1 MSKKVVYYIL
11 WLGELKGVGKMFKK
25 FTNGCVKLVQRFLPD
40 AFVFCIILT
49 IVVFIAAMPVA
60 GMNPI
65 EVANAWGSGVWGLL
79 AFSMQMAL
87 VLVLGSALANAPA
100 IKKLIVKLAGVPKKP
115 VGAVAF
121 VTVISAICCFI
132 NWGFGLIIGAL
143 LAKEVAK
150 KIKGLD
156 YRLIIAAAY
165 SGFVI
170 WHAGIS
176 GSIPLGMTAL
186 NADGV
191 VDNTAGAVTEI
202 VPTSQTI
209 FSAWNLIMVLAV
221 VVVVAFVNAK
231 MHPDPKDVVSI
242 DPKLLE
248 DAPDNTEVKARKD
261 QTPAEKL
268 ENSMVLSYIVVVIGA
283 IYLIYYFVNAGS
295 ILNALSLNI
304 VNLIFLILGIAF
316 HKTPIS
322 YVRAITESAESAG
335 GIILQFP
342 FYAGI
347 QGMMVTVGSN
357 GVSLAS
363 AISTAFVNIS
373 TPRTFPVLC
382 YLAAGI
388 VNFFVPSGGGQW
400 AVQGPIMMPAG
411 LELGVTPAVTA
422 MGIAWGDAWTNML
435 QPFWALPA
443 LGIAG
448 LGARDIMG
456 YCAIVLIASG
466 IVTAL
471 GFLFLVP
478 LLA

>member
-1 MSKKVVYYIL
+1 
-11 WLGELKGVGKMFKK
+11 MFKK

-191 VDNTAGAVTEI
+191 VDNTAWAVTEI

>member
-1 MSKKVVYYIL
+1 
-11 WLGELKGVGKMFKK
+11 MFKK

-65 EVANAWGSGVWGLL
+65 EVANAWGSGVWNLL
-79 AFSMQMAL
+79 LFSMQMAL

-100 IKKLIVKLAGVPKKP
+100 IKSIIVKLASIPKKP
-115 VGAVAF
+115 AAAVAF

-150 KIKGLD
+150 KVKGLD

-170 WHAGIS
+170 WHSGIS

-191 VDNTAGAVTEI
+191 VDNTGGVLKEI

-209 FSAWNLIMVLAV
+209 FSAWNLIMVAAV
-221 VVVVAFVNAK
+221 VVVIAIVNSK
-231 MHPDPKDVVSI
+231 MHPDPKDVISI
-242 DPKLLE
+242 DPKLLADE
-248 DAPDNTEVKARKD
+248 KAEYKKPE
-261 QTPAEKL
+261 TPAEKL
-268 ENSMVLSYIVVVIGA
+268 ENSMILSYIVVALGVV
-283 IYLIYYFVNAGS
+283 YLIYYFVNAGS

-304 VNLIFLILGIAF
+304 VNMIFLILGIAF
-316 HKTPIS
+316 HKTPIG
-322 YVRAITESAESAG
+322 YVRAIMDSAESAG

-347 QGMMVTVGSN
+347 QGMMVTAGST
-357 GVSLAS
+357 GISLAG
-363 AISTAFVNIS
+363 AISNFFVSIS
-373 TPRTFPVLC
+373 NAHTFPVLC

-411 LELGVTPAVTA
+411 LKLGVSPAVTA

-456 YCAIVLIASG
+456 YCAIVLIVSG

-478 LLA
+478 LFV

>member
-1 MSKKVVYYIL
+1 
-11 WLGELKGVGKMFKK
+11 MFKK

-100 IKKLIVKLAGVPKKP
+100 IKKLIVKFAGVPKKP

>member
-1 MSKKVVYYIL
+1 
-11 WLGELKGVGKMFKK
+11 MFKK

-100 IKKLIVKLAGVPKKP
+100 IKRIIVKLAGVPKKP
-115 VGAVAF
+115 AGAVAF
-121 VTVISAICCFI
+121 VTIISAICCVI

-143 LAKEVAK
+143 LAKEGAK

-170 WHAGIS
+170 WHSGIS

-186 NADGV
+186 DVDGTV
-191 VDNTAGAVTEI
+191 ANTGGAVTEV

-209 FSAWNLIMVLAV
+209 FSAWNLIMVVAV
-221 VVVVAFVNAK
+221 VVVVAIVNAK
-231 MHPDPKDVVSI
+231 MHPDAKDVVSI

-248 DAPDNTEVKARKD
+248 DAPEAVETKAKKD
-261 QTPAEKL
+261 RTPAEKL
-268 ENSMVLSYIVVVIGA
+268 ENSMILSYIVVVIGA
-283 IYLIYYFVNAGS
+283 VYLIYYFVNAGS

-316 HKTPIS
+316 HKTPIG
-322 YVRAITESAESAG
+322 YVKAIMESAESAG

-347 QGMMVTVGSN
+347 QGMMVTAGSN

-363 AISTAFVNIS
+363 AISNGFVSIS

-411 LELGVTPAVTA
+411 LKLGVTPAVTA

-456 YCAIVLIASG
+456 YCAIVLIVSG

>member
-1 MSKKVVYYIL
+1 
-11 WLGELKGVGKMFKK
+11 MFKK

-165 SGFVI
+165 SGCVI

>member
-1 MSKKVVYYIL
+1 
-11 WLGELKGVGKMFKK
+11 MFKK

-186 NADGV
+186 NTDGV

-471 GFLFLVP
+471 GFLFLVS

>member
-1 MSKKVVYYIL
+1 
-11 WLGELKGVGKMFKK
+11 MFKK

-100 IKKLIVKLAGVPKKP
+100 IKRIIVKLAGVPKKP
-115 VGAVAF
+115 AGAVAF
-121 VTVISAICCFI
+121 VTIISAICCFI

-170 WHAGIS
+170 WHSGIS

-186 NADGV
+186 DVDGTV
-191 VDNTAGAVTEI
+191 ANTGGAVTEI

-221 VVVVAFVNAK
+221 VVVVAIVNAK
-231 MHPDPKDVVSI
+231 MHPDAKDVVSI

-248 DAPDNTEVKARKD
+248 DAPEAVETKAKKD
-261 QTPAEKL
+261 RTPAEKL
-268 ENSMVLSYIVVVIGA
+268 ENSMILSYIVVVIGA
-283 IYLIYYFVNAGS
+283 VYLIYYFVNAGS

-316 HKTPIS
+316 HKTPIG
-322 YVRAITESAESAG
+322 YVKAIMESAESAG

>member
-1 MSKKVVYYIL
+1 
-11 WLGELKGVGKMFKK
+11 MFKK

-100 IKKLIVKLAGVPKKP
+100 IKRIIVKLAGVPKKP
-115 VGAVAF
+115 AGAVAF
-121 VTVISAICCFI
+121 VTIISAICCFI

-170 WHAGIS
+170 WHSGIS

-186 NADGV
+186 DVDGTV
-191 VDNTAGAVTEI
+191 ANTGGAVTWV

-209 FSAWNLIMVLAV
+209 FSAWNLIMVVAV
-221 VVVVAFVNAK
+221 VVVVAIVNAK
-231 MHPDPKDVVSI
+231 MHPDAKDVVSI

-248 DAPDNTEVKARKD
+248 DAPEAVETKAKKD
-261 QTPAEKL
+261 RTPAEKL
-268 ENSMVLSYIVVVIGA
+268 ENSMILSYIVVVIGA
-283 IYLIYYFVNAGS
+283 VYLIYYFVNAGS

-316 HKTPIS
+316 HKTPIG
-322 YVRAITESAESAG
+322 YVKAIMESAESAG

-347 QGMMVTVGSN
+347 QGMMVTAGSN

-363 AISTAFVNIS
+363 AISNGFVSIS

-411 LELGVTPAVTA
+411 LKLGVTPAVTA

-456 YCAIVLIASG
+456 YCAIVLIVSG

>member
-1 MSKKVVYYIL
+1 
-11 WLGELKGVGKMFKK
+11 MFKK

-400 AVQGPIMMPAG
+400 AVQGPIMMPVG

>member
-1 MSKKVVYYIL
+1 
-11 WLGELKGVGKMFKK
+11 MFKK
-25 FTNGCVKLVQRFLPD
+25 FTNGCVKLVQRFIPD

-100 IKKLIVKLAGVPKKP
+100 IKRIIVKLAGVPKKP
-115 VGAVAF
+115 AGAVAF
-121 VTVISAICCFI
+121 VTIISAICCFI

-170 WHAGIS
+170 WHSGIS

-186 NADGV
+186 DVDGTV
-191 VDNTAGAVTEI
+191 ANTGGAVTEV

-209 FSAWNLIMVLAV
+209 FSAWNLIMVVAV
-221 VVVVAFVNAK
+221 VVVVAIVNAK
-231 MHPDPKDVVSI
+231 MHPDAKDVVSI

-248 DAPDNTEVKARKD
+248 DAPEAVETKAKKD
-261 QTPAEKL
+261 RTPAEKL
-268 ENSMVLSYIVVVIGA
+268 ENSMILSYIVVVIGA
-283 IYLIYYFVNAGS
+283 VYLIYYFVNAGS

-316 HKTPIS
+316 HKTPIG
-322 YVRAITESAESAG
+322 YVKAIMESAESAG

-347 QGMMVTVGSN
+347 QGMMVTAGSN

-363 AISTAFVNIS
+363 AISNGFVSIS

-411 LELGVTPAVTA
+411 LKLGVTPAVTA

-456 YCAIVLIASG
+456 YCAIVLIVSG

>member
-1 MSKKVVYYIL
+1 
-11 WLGELKGVGKMFKK
+11 MFKK
-25 FTNGCVKLVQRFLPD
+25 FTNGCVKLVQRLIPD

-100 IKKLIVKLAGVPKKP
+100 IKRIIVKLAGVPKKP
-115 VGAVAF
+115 AGAVAF
-121 VTVISAICCFI
+121 VTIISAICCFI

-170 WHAGIS
+170 WHSGIS

-186 NADGV
+186 DVDGTV
-191 VDNTAGAVTEI
+191 ANTGGAVTEV

-209 FSAWNLIMVLAV
+209 FSAWNLIMVVAV
-221 VVVVAFVNAK
+221 VVVVAIVNAK
-231 MHPDPKDVVSI
+231 MHPDAKDVVSI

-248 DAPDNTEVKARKD
+248 DAPEAVETKAKKD
-261 QTPAEKL
+261 RTPAEKL
-268 ENSMVLSYIVVVIGA
+268 ENSMILSYIVVVIGA
-283 IYLIYYFVNAGS
+283 VYLIYYFVNAGS

-316 HKTPIS
+316 HKTPIG
-322 YVRAITESAESAG
+322 YVKAIMESAESAG

-347 QGMMVTVGSN
+347 QGMMVTAGSN

-363 AISTAFVNIS
+363 AISNGFVSIS

-411 LELGVTPAVTA
+411 LKLGVTPAVTA

-456 YCAIVLIASG
+456 YCAIVLIVSG

>member
-1 MSKKVVYYIL
+1 
-11 WLGELKGVGKMFKK
+11 MFKK
-25 FTNGCVKLVQRFLPD
+25 FTNGCVKLVQKFLPD

-49 IVVFIAAMPVA
+49 VIVYVAAIPVT

-79 AFSMQMAL
+79 LFSMQMAL

-100 IKKLIVKLAGVPKKP
+100 IKKVIVMLAGIPKKP
-115 VGAVAF
+115 ASAIAF
-121 VTVISAICCFI
+121 VTVVAAICNFI

-150 KIKGLD
+150 KLKGVD

-170 WHAGIS
+170 WHSGIS
-176 GSIPLGMTAL
+176 GSIPLGLTAL
-186 NADGV
+186 GPDGV
-191 VDNTAGAVTEI
+191 VANTDGVITEV
-202 VPTSQTI
+202 VPTSATI
-209 FSAWNLIMVLAV
+209 FSPWNLIMVAV
-221 VVVVAFVNAK
+221 VVAVIAFVNAK
-231 MHPDPKDVVSI
+231 MHPESKDVVSI

-248 DAPDNTEVKARKD
+248 EEKITYPKAV
-261 QTPAEKL
+261 TPAEKL
-268 ENSMVLSYIVVVIGA
+268 ENSMILSYLVVVLGA

-304 VNLIFLILGIAF
+304 VNLIFLVLGIAF
-316 HKTPIS
+316 HKTPIG
-322 YVRAITESAESAG
+322 YVRAITEAASSAG

-347 QGMMVTVGSN
+347 QGIMTTSGAA
-357 GVSLAS
+357 GVSLAGAIS
-363 AISTAFVNIS
+363 NAFVSISTA
-373 TPRTFPVLC
+373 RTFPVLC
-382 YLAAGI
+382 YLAAGV

-411 LELGVTPAVTA
+411 LELGVSPAVTA

-456 YCAIVLIASG
+456 YCAIVLVVSG
-466 IVTAL
+466 IITAL

-478 LLA
+478 LFT

>member
-1 MSKKVVYYIL
+1 
-11 WLGELKGVGKMFKK
+11 MFKK

-150 KIKGLD
+150 KIKGLE

-165 SGFVI
+165 SGFGI

-209 FSAWNLIMVLAV
+209 FSAWTLIMVLAV

>member
-1 MSKKVVYYIL
+1 M
-11 WLGELKGVGKMFKK
+11 
-25 FTNGCVKLVQRFLPD
+25 QRFLPD

>member
-1 MSKKVVYYIL
+1 
-11 WLGELKGVGKMFKK
+11 MFKK

-100 IKKLIVKLAGVPKKP
+100 IKRIIVKLAGVPKKP
-115 VGAVAF
+115 AGAVAF
-121 VTVISAICCFI
+121 VTIISAICCFI

-170 WHAGIS
+170 WHSGIS

-186 NADGV
+186 DVDGTV
-191 VDNTAGAVTEI
+191 ANTGGAVTEV

-209 FSAWNLIMVLAV
+209 FSAWNLIMVVAV
-221 VVVVAFVNAK
+221 VVVVAIVNAK
-231 MHPDPKDVVSI
+231 MHPDAKDVVSI

-248 DAPDNTEVKARKD
+248 DAPEAVETKAKKD
-261 QTPAEKL
+261 RTPAEKL
-268 ENSMVLSYIVVVIGA
+268 ENSMILSYIVVVIGA
-283 IYLIYYFVNAGS
+283 VYLIYYFVNAGS

-316 HKTPIS
+316 HKTPIG
-322 YVRAITESAESAG
+322 YVKAIMESAESAG

-347 QGMMVTVGSN
+347 QGMMVTAGSN

-363 AISTAFVNIS
+363 AISNGFVSIS

-400 AVQGPIMMPAG
+400 AVQGPI
-411 LELGVTPAVTA
+411 L
-422 MGIAWGDAWTNML
+422 
-435 QPFWALPA
+435 
-443 LGIAG
+443 
-448 LGARDIMG
+448 
-456 YCAIVLIASG
+456 S
-466 IVTAL
+466 
-471 GFLFLVP
+471 
-478 LLA
+478 

>member
-1 MSKKVVYYIL
+1 
-11 WLGELKGVGKMFKK
+11 MFKK

-248 DAPDNTEVKARKD
+248 DAPDNTDVKARKD

-456 YCAIVLIASG
+456 YCAIVLIVSG

>member
-1 MSKKVVYYIL
+1 
-11 WLGELKGVGKMFKK
+11 MFKK

-100 IKKLIVKLAGVPKKP
+100 IKRIIVKLAGVPKKP
-115 VGAVAF
+115 AGAVAF
-121 VTVISAICCFI
+121 VTIISAICCFI

-170 WHAGIS
+170 WHSGIS

-186 NADGV
+186 DVDGTV
-191 VDNTAGAVTEI
+191 ANTGGAVTEV

-209 FSAWNLIMVLAV
+209 FSAWNLIMVVAV
-221 VVVVAFVNAK
+221 VVVVAIVNAK
-231 MHPDPKDVVSI
+231 MHPDAKDVVSI

-248 DAPDNTEVKARKD
+248 DAPEAVETKAKKD
-261 QTPAEKL
+261 RTPAEKL
-268 ENSMVLSYIVVVIGA
+268 ENSMILSYIVVVIGA
-283 IYLIYYFVNAGS
+283 VYLIYYFVNAGS

-316 HKTPIS
+316 HKTPIG
-322 YVRAITESAESAG
+322 YVKAIMESAESAG
-335 GIILQFP
+335 SIILQFP

-347 QGMMVTVGSN
+347 QGMMVTAGSN

-363 AISTAFVNIS
+363 AISNGFVSIS

-411 LELGVTPAVTA
+411 LKLGVTPAVTA

-456 YCAIVLIASG
+456 YCAIVLIVSG

>member
-1 MSKKVVYYIL
+1 
-11 WLGELKGVGKMFKK
+11 MFKK

-268 ENSMVLSYIVVVIGA
+268 ENSMFLSYIVVVIGA

>member
-1 MSKKVVYYIL
+1 
-11 WLGELKGVGKMFKK
+11 MFKK

-268 ENSMVLSYIVVVIGA
+268 ENSMILSYIVVVIGA

>member
-1 MSKKVVYYIL
+1 
-11 WLGELKGVGKMFKK
+11 MFKK

-100 IKKLIVKLAGVPKKP
+100 IKRIIVKLAGVPKKP
-115 VGAVAF
+115 AGAVAF
-121 VTVISAICCFI
+121 VTIISAICCFI

-170 WHAGIS
+170 WHSGIS

-186 NADGV
+186 DVDGTV
-191 VDNTAGAVTEI
+191 ANTGGAVTEV

-209 FSAWNLIMVLAV
+209 FSAWNLIMVVAV
-221 VVVVAFVNAK
+221 VVVVAIVNAK
-231 MHPDPKDVVSI
+231 MHPDAKDVVSI

-248 DAPDNTEVKARKD
+248 DAPEAVETKAKKD
-261 QTPAEKL
+261 RTPAEKL
-268 ENSMVLSYIVVVIGA
+268 YNSMILSYIVVVIGA
-283 IYLIYYFVNAGS
+283 VYLIYYFVNAGS

-316 HKTPIS
+316 HKTPIG
-322 YVRAITESAESAG
+322 YVKAIMESAESAG

-347 QGMMVTVGSN
+347 QGMMVTAGSN

-363 AISTAFVNIS
+363 AISNGFVSIS

-411 LELGVTPAVTA
+411 LKLGVTPAVTA

-456 YCAIVLIASG
+456 YCAIVLIVSG

>member
-1 MSKKVVYYIL
+1 
-11 WLGELKGVGKMFKK
+11 MFKK

-322 YVRAITESAESAG
+322 YVRAITESAESEG

>member
-1 MSKKVVYYIL
+1 
-11 WLGELKGVGKMFKK
+11 MFKK

-186 NADGV
+186 NAGGV

>member
-1 MSKKVVYYIL
+1 
-11 WLGELKGVGKMFKK
+11 MFKK

-100 IKKLIVKLAGVPKKP
+100 IKRIIVKLAGVPKKP
-115 VGAVAF
+115 AGAVAF
-121 VTVISAICCFI
+121 VTIISAICCFI

-170 WHAGIS
+170 WHSGIS

-186 NADGV
+186 DVDGTV
-191 VDNTAGAVTEI
+191 ANTGGAVTEV

-209 FSAWNLIMVLAV
+209 FSAWNLIMVVAV
-221 VVVVAFVNAK
+221 VVVVAIVNAK
-231 MHPDPKDVVSI
+231 MHPDAKDVVSI

-248 DAPDNTEVKARKD
+248 DAPEAVETKAKKD
-261 QTPAEKL
+261 RTPAEKL
-268 ENSMVLSYIVVVIGA
+268 ENSMILSYIVVVIGA
-283 IYLIYYFVNAGS
+283 VYLIYYFVNAGS

-316 HKTPIS
+316 HKTPIGF
-322 YVRAITESAESAG
+322 VKAIMESAESAG

-347 QGMMVTVGSN
+347 QGMMVTAGSN

-363 AISTAFVNIS
+363 AISNGFVSIS

-411 LELGVTPAVTA
+411 LKLGVTPAVTA

-456 YCAIVLIASG
+456 YCAIVLIVSG

>member
-1 MSKKVVYYIL
+1 
-11 WLGELKGVGKMFKK
+11 MFKK

-186 NADGV
+186 DVDGTV
-191 VDNTAGAVTEI
+191 ANTGGAVTEV

-209 FSAWNLIMVLAV
+209 FSAWNLIMVVAV
-221 VVVVAFVNAK
+221 VVVVAIVNAK
-231 MHPDPKDVVSI
+231 MHPDAKDVVSI

-248 DAPDNTEVKARKD
+248 DAPEAVETKAKKD
-261 QTPAEKL
+261 RTPAEKL
-268 ENSMVLSYIVVVIGA
+268 ENSMILSYIVVVIGA
-283 IYLIYYFVNAGS
+283 VYLIYYFVNAGS

-316 HKTPIS
+316 HKTPIG
-322 YVRAITESAESAG
+322 YVKAIMESAESAG

-347 QGMMVTVGSN
+347 QGMMVTAGSN

-363 AISTAFVNIS
+363 AISNGFVSIS

-411 LELGVTPAVTA
+411 LKLGVTPAVTA

-456 YCAIVLIASG
+456 YCAIVLIVSG

>member
-1 MSKKVVYYIL
+1 
-11 WLGELKGVGKMFKK
+11 MFKK

-248 DAPDNTEVKARKD
+248 DAPDNTEVKSRKD

>member
-1 MSKKVVYYIL
+1 
-11 WLGELKGVGKMFKK
+11 MFKK

-176 GSIPLGMTAL
+176 GSISLGMTAL